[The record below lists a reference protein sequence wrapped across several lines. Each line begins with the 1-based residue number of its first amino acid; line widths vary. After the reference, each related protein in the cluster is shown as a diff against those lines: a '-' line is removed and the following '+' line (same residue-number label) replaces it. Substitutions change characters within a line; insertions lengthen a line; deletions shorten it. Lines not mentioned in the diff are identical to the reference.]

1 MDNQKIEPLLR
12 LNQQAKEKGRVYLK
26 KRYLFDR
33 LLMEKNK
40 NTIIGISG
48 LRGSGKTILLC
59 QLLNQL
65 SSSFYLSGDSIDNI
79 NLYELADF
87 LIKNYRIKNL
97 LIDEIHYLKDW
108 SRQLKLISDFLK
120 VKVYFTSSI
129 SLNILSL
136 KSDLSRRVKIID
148 LPIFSLREYLDFK
161 FSQRLSPLKFQDI
174 IKNYKKL
181 FQKFYQQEAYFN
193 DYLSQP
199 LPFMLDDPSHQL
211 VKQVAEKII
220 EKDLFCYSNLTR
232 IDIEAMKNIINF
244 IANTPISDI
253 NYSVLSKNIAI
264 TKYKAKQYVD
274 YLEKGYLL
282 KSIFPFSSSVIKEP
296 KIVLTLPFRQVLN
309 YRLTDEQLRGALREE
324 FFTQSI
330 GYLNQ
335 PLYYLKSKRGA
346 KTPDYLFIFNGNK
359 YIFEI
364 GGQKKGF
371 SQFKGISDQYKK
383 YLVVYP
389 GVSQNNKIPLI
400 LFGLLS

>member
-26 KRYLFDR
+26 KRYLFDQ

>member
-253 NYSVLSKNIAI
+253 NYSVLSKNITI

-296 KIVLTLPFRQVLN
+296 KIVLTLPFRQVFN

-364 GGQKKGF
+364 GGQKKVFPNLKGF
-371 SQFKGISDQYKK
+371 
-383 YLVVYP
+383 
-389 GVSQNNKIPLI
+389 LI
-400 LFGLLS
+400 NIKNI

>member
-26 KRYLFDR
+26 KRYLFDQ

-296 KIVLTLPFRQVLN
+296 KIVLTLPFRQVFN

>member
-1 MDNQKIEPLLR
+1 M
-12 LNQQAKEKGRVYLK
+12 
-26 KRYLFDR
+26 
-33 LLMEKNK
+33 
-40 NTIIGISG
+40 
-48 LRGSGKTILLC
+48 
-59 QLLNQL
+59 
-65 SSSFYLSGDSIDNI
+65 
-79 NLYELADF
+79 
-87 LIKNYRIKNL
+87 
-97 LIDEIHYLKDW
+97 IDEIHYLKDW
-108 SRQLKLISDFLK
+108 SKQLKLISDFLK

-129 SLNILSL
+129 SLSILSL
-136 KSDLSRRVKIID
+136 RADLSRRVKIID

-161 FSQRLSPLKFQDI
+161 FSQKLPQLKFQDI

-220 EKDLFCYSNLTR
+220 EKDLFCYGNLTR

-282 KSIFPFSSSVIKEP
+282 KSIFPFSSNVIKEP
-296 KIVLTLPFRQVLN
+296 KIVLTLPFRQVFN

-324 FFTQSI
+324 FFTQSM
-330 GYLNQ
+330 GHLNQ
-335 PLYYLKSKRGA
+335 PLYYLKSKRGV

>member
-296 KIVLTLPFRQVLN
+296 KIVLTLPFRQVFN